1 MIANTSKNILVIDDQ
16 KHMCTLISQIL
27 EKAGHTVYGANSGN
41 AGLKILRRHFPGVVI
56 LDLNMPDMNGIEVLK
71 RIKALDNKIPVIII
85 TAYGEVRSAVE
96 AIKLGAY
103 DYLNKPFVNE
113 DIVLTVNRAIE
124 ENMMRQE
131 IHALKTQLS
140 LSMPLSEQMGFG
152 NEIEKLNTLVA
163 RIAPTNF
170 TVVIYGETGSGK
182 EVVARNIHDRS
193 PRKGKPFIVV
203 DCGSIPEGLIESE
216 LFGCEKGAF
225 TGADQKRA
233 GQFEMASGG
242 TLFFDEIGNL
252 AAAVQG
258 KLLRVIQERKLRR
271 LGSNKEMEV
280 DVRLIVAGNERLEHL
295 VQSGCFRMDL
305 YQRLTEFCIEV
316 PPLRK
321 RKNDIVFLCKR
332 FLDITNKE
340 LDKHVRG
347 ISNEALEML
356 LSYEW
361 PGNVRELRNV
371 IRRAV
376 LLAAD
381 TIGTEHIS
389 FHTPKS
395 NRSSRHVQER
405 KTDMLQQK
413 PYLTSSTAPKIDFE
427 KDFSFHDIVSGHIA
441 DVEKALLTEAL
452 KHTGG
457 NKNQASRLLK
467 IDYKTIQNKIKKYRI
482 NHV

>member
-1 MIANTSKNILVIDDQ
+1 MATDTSTNILVIDDER
-16 KHMCTLISQIL
+16 HICSLISQIL
-27 EKAGHTVYGANSGN
+27 EKAGHTVSVANSGN
-41 AGLKILRRHFPGVVI
+41 AGLEMFRQNFPGAVI

-71 RIKALDNKIPVIII
+71 RIKALDSKIPVIII

-113 DIVLTVNRAIE
+113 DIVLTVDRALRE
-124 ENMMRQE
+124 DMMRQE

-140 LSMPLSEQMGFG
+140 LAMPLSEQMGFS
-152 NEIEKLNTLVA
+152 NEIEKLNELVA

-182 EVVARNIHDRS
+182 EVVARHIHDKS
-193 PRKGKPFIVV
+193 ARKGKPFVVV

-225 TGADQKRA
+225 TGADKKRP

-242 TLFFDEIGNL
+242 TLFLDEIGNI
-252 AAAVQG
+252 AASVQG
-258 KLLRVIQERKLRR
+258 KLLRVLQERKLRR
-271 LGSNKEMEV
+271 LGSNKEIEI
-280 DVRLIVAGNERLEHL
+280 DVRIIAAGNERLEHL
-295 VQSGCFRMDL
+295 IQQGRFRMDL
-305 YQRLTEFCIEV
+305 YQRLSEFYLEV
-316 PPLRK
+316 PPLRE
-321 RKNDIVFLCKR
+321 RKDDVVFLCKR

-340 LDKHVRG
+340 LGKRVRG
-347 ISNEALEML
+347 ISHEALQTL
-356 LSYEW
+356 LSYDW

-381 TIGTEHIS
+381 TIRTRHIS
-389 FHTPKS
+389 FHTPKPNQTACREQGRKAGKQPQRITLS
-395 NRSSRHVQER
+395 NS
-405 KTDMLQQK
+405 
-413 PYLTSSTAPKIDFE
+413 PASTIDFE
-427 KDFSFHDIVSGHIA
+427 KDFSFRDVVAGHVE
-441 DVEKALLTEAL
+441 DVEKMLLTEAL

-467 IDYKTIQNKIKKYRI
+467 IDYKTIHNKIKKYGI
-482 NHV
+482 T